1 MRFIRDA
8 MIPMPDGVIKA
19 KVVDSILFDP
29 KGERLNA

>member
-1 MRFIRDA
+1 MGEELS
-8 MIPMPDGVIKA
+8 IPMPDGVIKA